1 MYHRSPPVSS
11 SNITDTVFDNYD
23 VDKEN
28 VKKARVLYDYDAE
41 DDSQL
46 SLLIDQV
53 LLILAVCIIIHII
66 LIGYHS
72 VSFE

>member
-11 SNITDTVFDNYD
+11 SNIADTVFDNYD

-53 LLILAVCIIIHII
+53 LFILAVCIIIHII
-66 LIGYHS
+66 SIGYHS